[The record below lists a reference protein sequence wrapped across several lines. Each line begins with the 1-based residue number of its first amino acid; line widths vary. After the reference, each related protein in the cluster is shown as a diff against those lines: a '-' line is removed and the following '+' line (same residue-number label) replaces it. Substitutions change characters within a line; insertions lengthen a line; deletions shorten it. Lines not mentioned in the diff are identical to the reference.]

1 MQTPNPVITDLLR
14 MTNRRV
20 LVVEDDDELRFL
32 LEKALK
38 VRGHEVLGT
47 HGAEQALSALEAR
60 EFDAMVTDLRMPE
73 MDGLALCAR
82 ARERY
87 PNLRIVL
94 MTAFGSIGNAVEAMR
109 LGVSDFIQKPLDLAQ
124 LEQALARSSVR
135 EEQDLRRLDLQE
147 PGGRF
152 ERIIGTSTAT
162 QDMIRQVRRVA
173 DSDCTVLVTGESG
186 TGKELIARTLHEHGK
201 RRAGPF
207 VAINCAAVT
216 RELLESEFFGHS
228 RGAFTGAAQTNE
240 GLLMAANGGTIFF
253 DEVSAMPLELQ
264 AKLLRALQE
273 RSVRAVG
280 SKSESALDVR
290 IVAAANENLDAA
302 VEQRAFRRD
311 LLFRLDVVRIHLPP
325 LRERGVDIL
334 ELARHFLKVYAE
346 KAGKTV
352 LGFSE
357 DASERLLTYDWPG
370 NVRELENCVHATLA
384 LVQKEWITA
393 DDLPAKV
400 RKARAAPPAT
410 DTTPELAR
418 FEEVERQ
425 HIDRVLRA
433 VQGNKA
439 AAARILGINR
449 VTLYRKLAQTSN
461 AE

>member
-1 MQTPNPVITDLLR
+1 MSNS
-14 MTNRRV
+14 RV

-32 LEKALK
+32 LERALK
-38 VRGHEVLGT
+38 LRGHDVLSAP
-47 HGAEQALSALEAR
+47 GAEQALTALETR

-82 ARERY
+82 ARERH
-87 PNLRIVL
+87 PNLKVVL
-94 MTAFGSIGNAVEAMR
+94 MTAFGSTGNAVEAMR
-109 LGVSDFIQKPLDLAQ
+109 LGVSDFIQKPVDVAQ
-124 LEQALARSSVR
+124 LERALARSSVR
-135 EEQDLRRLDLQE
+135 EERDLRRLDLQE
-147 PGGRF
+147 PEAPF
-152 ERIIGTSTAT
+152 ERLIGTSAAT
-162 QDMIRQVRRVA
+162 QHMVRQVRRVA

-228 RGAFTGAAQTNE
+228 RGAFTGAALTNE

-280 SKSESALDVR
+280 SKNEAALDVR
-290 IVAAANENLDAA
+290 IIAAANENLDLA
-302 VEQRAFRRD
+302 VEQRAFRQD

-325 LRERGVDIL
+325 LRERGTDVL
-334 ELARHFLKVYAE
+334 ELANHFLRSYAA

-352 LGFSE
+352 RGFTE
-357 DASERLLTYDWPG
+357 DATERLLTYDWPG
-370 NVRELENCVHATLA
+370 NVRELENCVHAALA

-393 DDLPAKV
+393 EDLPAKL
-400 RKARAAPPAT
+400 RKARAAPRVT
-410 DTTPELAR
+410 DSATPEFAR

-425 HIDRVLRA
+425 YIDRVLRA

-449 VTLYRKLAQTSN
+449 VTLYRKLAQSTD
-461 AE
+461 AD